1 MRLRVARW
9 LTRWLRARG
18 WRRLPMLLK
27 LPWWSWLALLLIL
40 VMLPICAL
48 NVAVAWVG
56 HSSVFPLSPFFLGYK
71 IDALKAYA
79 WHRPRCVFFA
89 DQPISAPLLAR
100 AEKEQNLPCGLMGAI
115 VKVESGGAP
124 HRISRAGAMGPM
136 QLIPPT
142 ARALGVSDPFD
153 PEQSVEG
160 AARYLHTQF
169 ARFHSIRLAA
179 AAYNAGPGAIVGRR
193 VPHNGQT
200 EIYVDRVMRALAFE
214 RRARCAPPRRSAPV
228 SRSRRQQLGVVAGG
242 ADEAAASDGGA
253 DGSDTSAPGGGCGCG
268 VSDGAPGAAPLLL
281 GIGFVLAAGSRRRKR
296 NLLDPGVA
304 TEGEPALDAGAGLL
318 PLVK

>member
-1 MRLRVARW
+1 M
-9 LTRWLRARG
+9 G
-18 WRRLPMLLK
+18 G
-27 LPWWSWLALLLIL
+27 ALLGL
-40 VMLPICAL
+40 
-48 NVAVAWVG
+48 
-56 HSSVFPLSPFFLGYK
+56 PLSPFFLGYK

-89 DQPISAPLLAR
+89 DQPITAPLLAR
-100 AEKEQNLPCGLMGAI
+100 AEREQHLPCGFMGAI
-115 VKVESGGAP
+115 VKVESGGHP

-153 PEQSVEG
+153 PEQSVDG

-200 EIYVDRVMRALAFE
+200 EIYVDRVMRALVFE

-228 SRSRRQQLGVVAGG
+228 SRSRRGQLGALAGG
-242 ADEAAASDGGA
+242 ADEASRERRRRRRFQHERARWRLRLRRAGGA
-253 DGSDTSAPGGGCGCG
+253 PSTRRRCCSVSGSCS
-268 VSDGAPGAAPLLL
+268 S
-281 GIGFVLAAGSRRRKR
+281 AGSRRRR
-296 NLLDPGVA
+296 
-304 TEGEPALDAGAGLL
+304 T
-318 PLVK
+318 